1 MECGSEWSFSITG
14 GMGEEGCIFQPIVV
28 GTEVEE
34 DFDRFA
40 FRGIS
45 SCAETRLE
53 NCVLK
58 IWRS

>member
-1 MECGSEWSFSITG
+1 MRQWVELFDNSEEW
-14 GMGEEGCIFQPIVV
+14 GEEGWIFQPIVV

-53 NCVLK
+53 N
-58 IWRS
+58 

>member
-1 MECGSEWSFSITG
+1 MELFDNSEEW
-14 GMGEEGCIFQPIVV
+14 GEEGCISQPIVV